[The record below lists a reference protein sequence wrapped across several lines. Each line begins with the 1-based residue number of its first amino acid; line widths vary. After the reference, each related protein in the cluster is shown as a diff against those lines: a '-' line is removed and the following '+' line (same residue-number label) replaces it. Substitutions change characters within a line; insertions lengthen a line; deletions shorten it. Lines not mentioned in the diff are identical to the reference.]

1 MQTTLIPGFNPGPFT
16 GAGNNTYLFSGK
28 TTTLLDAATG
38 ESAHLCAL
46 AEALGVTP
54 LAQVLITHAHADHVD
69 GCGPI
74 AARWSDT
81 AFKKMRWPEQDRL
94 QSVTFTSIA
103 DGDFLQAG
111 DGALRAVHTPGHAPD
126 HLCFHDESTDTL
138 LCGDLVVPGGSVVIP
153 VSRGGSLSQYLA
165 SLRRV
170 QALCLSRMLPA
181 HGEAIDAPEVV
192 LQSHLDHRQRRED
205 QIVAALKAGVRR
217 PEVIVARL
225 YEGLD
230 RRLWGMAQESVM
242 AHLVKLRE
250 ESRVRSDGAAWELY

>member
-1 MQTTLIPGFNPGPFT
+1 MQITLIPGFNPGPFT

-28 TTTLLDAATG
+28 TATLLDAATG

-69 GCGPI
+69 GCGSI

-94 QSVTFTSIA
+94 QSVTFTPIA
-103 DGDFLQAG
+103 DGDLLQAG
-111 DGALRAVHTPGHAPD
+111 DGTLRAVHTPGHAPD

-165 SLRRV
+165 SLRHV

-192 LQSHLDHRQRRED
+192 LQSYLDHRQRRED

-225 YEGLD
+225 YEGLE
-230 RRLWGMAQESVM
+230 RRLLGMAHESVM

-250 ESRVRSDGAAWELY
+250 ESRVRSDGTEWELC